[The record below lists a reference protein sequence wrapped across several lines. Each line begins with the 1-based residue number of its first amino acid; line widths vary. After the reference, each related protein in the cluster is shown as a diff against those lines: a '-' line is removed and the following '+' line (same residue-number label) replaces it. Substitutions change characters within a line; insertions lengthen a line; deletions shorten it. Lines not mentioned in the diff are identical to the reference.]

1 MSREAIRGS
10 ARCACC
16 SRSQGLRVRSRRE
29 GDLRDLTVGGDLD
42 LEELARLEVAAR
54 GDDRVREDLLARVV
68 DLHVR
73 VVDPARR
80 LDLVLDLCE
89 WRLQAYEVVGGA
101 QLRVLLGHRSYA
113 AECLAERRLG

>member
-29 GDLRDLTVGGDLD
+29 GDLRDLTVRGDVD
-42 LEELARLEVAAR
+42 LEELARLEVATR

-68 DLHVR
+68 DLNVR

-89 WRLQAYEVVGGA
+89 LRLQADEVVGGA
-101 QLRVLLGHRSYA
+101 QLRVLLGHCADASKR
-113 AECLAERRLG
+113 LAE